1 MSGCPPRCSHPARF
15 GVGEKVRLCTC
26 WMVRGSLWRHYRL
39 VGSCVILVRYRPVYM
54 TCCLI
59 LYAWDM
65 RDAEAITQDILL
77 DVPKAGVRY
86 VVKNKRLCPQGVS
99 AAAYDVPLRPSSR
112 KLKKT
117 YGKVNSK
124 TWKRWVSTGME
135 PAGSPV
141 TVRDGDFSSPDAQ
154 RGTGG

>member
-1 MSGCPPRCSHPARF
+1 MSSKIKGSARKEF
-15 GVGEKVRLCTC
+15 QQR
-26 WMVRGSLWRHYRL
+26 
-39 VGSCVILVRYRPVYM
+39 
-54 TCCLI
+54 
-59 LYAWDM
+59 
-65 RDAEAITQDILL
+65 
-77 DVPKAGVRY
+77 
-86 VVKNKRLCPQGVS
+86 
-99 AAAYDVPLRPSSR
+99 AYDVPLRPSSR